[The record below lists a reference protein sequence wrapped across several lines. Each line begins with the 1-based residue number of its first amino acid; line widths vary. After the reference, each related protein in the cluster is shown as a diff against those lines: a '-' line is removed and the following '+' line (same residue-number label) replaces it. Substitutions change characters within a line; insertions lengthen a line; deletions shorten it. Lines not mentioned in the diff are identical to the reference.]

1 MMDVDYG
8 IGRGIDADADADM
21 GEMNFV
27 FLYDAVVAVKRY
39 LSRSYYY
46 DFDEMGLYIDE
57 GLSMG
62 GCFDK

>member
-46 DFDEMGLYIDE
+46 DSVSYTHLIYIFCII
-57 GLSMG
+57 L
-62 GCFDK
+62 